1 MKVIVFFVAIIILG
15 AEWQCNGSEHEHEH
29 GHSYQIFP
37 LRMKTG
43 PGGHYIPEVSCKSWR
58 LGVEAHNVIDWRT
71 IPQDCEGYI
80 GNYMLGH
87 QYRSDSKTVCR
98 EAYFYAKTINITA
111 KTTWV
116 FDVDE
121 TTLSNLPYFAD
132 HGFGVELYNATAFNE
147 WVDLGEAPAL
157 PESLKLYNKLLS
169 LGIKIVFITG
179 RPLYQQAVTAT
190 NLKLAGYYKWEKLI
204 TKDTDKYNG
213 KTAVTYKSTERQKLE
228 ENGYNIIGNIGD
240 QWSDI
245 LGTNTGLRTFKLP
258 DPMYYIS

>member
-121 TTLSNLPYFAD
+121 TTLSNLPYYAD
-132 HGFGVELYNATAFNE
+132 HGFGYDF
-147 WVDLGEAPAL
+147 
-157 PESLKLYNKLLS
+157 LLFVYV
-169 LGIKIVFITG
+169 IVSYLLTVNYINFLRFKEIIPV
-179 RPLYQQAVTAT
+179 RLSSFF
-190 NLKLAGYYKWEKLI
+190 
-204 TKDTDKYNG
+204 DTP
-213 KTAVTYKSTERQKLE
+213 THFS
-228 ENGYNIIGNIGD
+228 
-240 QWSDI
+240 
-245 LGTNTGLRTFKLP
+245 
-258 DPMYYIS
+258 